1 MSEAI
6 DGRASVYFSLGSL
19 VEITDGKVSLSQK
32 LGLITEHWRPKVVGE
47 LNGQDVKLAKFQ
59 GTVVWHHHE
68 HEGARALCTVGK
80 PSLSRPALEVYSVAQ
95 TDDNSDP

>member
-1 MSEAI
+1 LLRV
-6 DGRASVYFSLGSL
+6 GLVQRGLLRRRRAASILNSLGSL

-59 GTVVWHHHE
+59 GTFVWYHHE
-68 HEGARALCTVGK
+68 HERSRAL
-80 PSLSRPALEVYSVAQ
+80 
-95 TDDNSDP
+95 